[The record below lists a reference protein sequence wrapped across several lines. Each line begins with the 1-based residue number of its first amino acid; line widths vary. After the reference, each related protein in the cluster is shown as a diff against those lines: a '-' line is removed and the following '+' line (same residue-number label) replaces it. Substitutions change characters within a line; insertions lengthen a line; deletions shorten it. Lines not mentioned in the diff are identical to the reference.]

1 MHEIEVG
8 QILSLRIRFNNSGD
22 ISKSKHP
29 YLVIDINEKFNF
41 IEIAQIDSLE
51 GKEHKAL
58 FKSSKVIFC
67 TDPDETVIDKDS
79 YIQMDNTLR
88 IENFSGLS
96 AFRRQN
102 DKLSKLKLAS
112 ILNAYK
118 NYHDKIEISENKI
131 VYMDQAEIMSLNN

>member
-41 IEIAQIDSLE
+41 IEIAQLDSLE

-58 FKSSKVIFC
+58 FKGNKVIFC
-67 TDPDETVIDKDS
+67 TEPDETVIDKDS
-79 YIQMDNTLR
+79 YIQMDNTFR

-112 ILNAYK
+112 VLNAYK
-118 NYHDKIEISENKI
+118 NYHDKNEISENKI